1 MNMTPPFF
9 RTPRSILLTS
19 IALLS
24 PFLIVPANAGVIW
37 DGGGADDNWGTG
49 ANWSPDGPPP
59 VGATVDLTFDG
70 TTRLTP
76 FNNYT
81 AFDDFHSL
89 FFAATAGQ
97 FNVGGNAIDLF
108 GKIENYST
116 VTQTVSLASLA
127 INAGQA
133 GTGEFNPVNG
143 DLVINSANVFTNGNA
158 LHVYGP
164 NNRTV
169 TFGAGTVISQG
180 GSFAIEQANTVVFQ
194 SAHIYTGDT
203 FVNAGTL
210 AFAAGG
216 SVNGSIIRLGSTAA
230 DSGAATVSLTA
241 AAGAQ
246 TLAST
251 LVVRPSASGTQ
262 GTRTIA
268 SQNTSG
274 TNTLSGG
281 VFLDADLTTSA
292 TAGGT
297 LAFTGSAFDLKN
309 QTLTVGGAGNTT
321 IGGVL
326 QNSTG
331 SGKLT
336 KTGNGTLTLS
346 GANTFTGL
354 VSINGGAVN
363 VGSWNLSGAAGVW
376 GAAANGAAAT
386 TFIQMNGGRINYTGA
401 AASGDLRGV
410 NLVSG
415 NNTIDIITGS
425 TLTFGGA
432 FNRFQSNGGNLIKEG
447 GGTLQIGSSGIANNV
462 FTGKVTI
469 NAGALDWF
477 GAGSM
482 PSPGA
487 LVSDFITINNG
498 AKFQLTYTGAPTTV
512 PANIG
517 FKVSDSAG
525 IEILGNHTIAG
536 AIANGANPGSVTKTG
551 AGNLTLSGANTYTGG
566 TIVNAGLLVFGA
578 GAGSVPATGNVT
590 INASGVLAATGPAG
604 FTTAGLWAGSGRI
617 AAASS
622 GVLALPANDSSN
634 VDFSSTSS
642 LFLGTTGNFTYSGTL
657 TPGSNGFRLG
667 GGGGTLTVSS
677 ALTGAAALTSAG
689 AVTLSGANTYTG
701 ATNVNGG
708 TLKAGVAS
716 VANASGAF
724 GKNSAVNLS
733 NVAGVALD
741 ITGFNT
747 QIGSLT
753 GGGATG
759 GNVTLGA
766 ATLRLGGDNTSPAA
780 YAGVISGVGGAVTKI
795 GTGTQI
801 LTGANTFTGALTVE
815 AGTLSVPVWNNS
827 STNGPLG
834 NSALPL
840 TLGSATTQGT
850 LRFTGGGSNNVPT
863 TIKLLSLA
871 AGGGKVEMVYVAGNR
886 GSNYIHIN
894 GDRITGSGGLT
905 VDTFAGG
912 ATSRFIVIGSAPY
925 TGPTVVAAGSE
936 IQTNYLD
943 TVNDGTPF
951 GAGLN
956 GLGSAVTVNSG
967 GLLSFYSNNA
977 NTTVALGS
985 LSGSGTA
992 QGEGG
997 GIHTFKIGGDGTS
1010 TAFSGIFQN
1019 NGGPVAVTKVGTGT
1033 LTLSGAS
1040 THTGLFAIN
1049 GGAISVPTW
1058 NLSGAA
1064 GPWGAVANNT
1074 GAPATTFIQM
1084 NGGRINYTGPSAT
1097 GNLRGVNLVSGNNT
1111 IDIITGS
1118 TLNFAGF
1125 NTFQSNGGNLI
1136 KEGSGTLQLGTDGI
1150 ANNVFTGKVTLNAG
1164 TLEWFGGE
1172 SMPSPAALV
1181 SDFITINNGATFQL
1195 SYVGGSTVN
1204 ANVGFKV
1211 VGNAGFSIPAA
1222 THTIPGVISDGASAG
1237 GITKSGNG
1245 NLALT
1250 AANTYS
1256 SATTISGGTLTL
1268 SGAGAIADT
1277 SAVNVSGATA
1287 VLNISGITAGG
1298 ETVGSLAGVSGSSV
1312 VLGAKTLTVG
1322 GDNTSTV
1329 FAGVLSG
1336 GGGSLTKIGNGAL
1349 TLSGANS
1356 HNGLVTIN
1364 GGAISV
1370 PSWNLSGV
1378 AGPWGTA
1385 GNNPGA
1391 AATTFIQMN
1400 GGRINY
1406 TGASA
1411 SGDLR
1416 GVNLVSGNNTID
1428 VITGSTLNFAG
1439 GFNRFQ
1445 SNGGNLIKEGGG
1457 TLQLGSNGIANN
1469 VFTGKVTINA
1479 GALDWFGAGSMPA
1492 PVALVPDFITINNGA
1507 KFQLTYTGVPTT
1519 VPVNIGFNVAG
1530 SAGLEVVGNHTIAGV
1545 IANGASAG
1553 GVTKTGNGTVTLSNA
1568 NTYTGATAVND
1579 GTLSLTGT
1587 LSGTSITVSGAS
1599 TVFTQA
1605 GASVIAGI
1613 GSTFTVNGG
1622 TATIPGA
1629 NTFTGAVTVADGT
1642 LMTNNWN
1649 NDGTDGPLGNSALPV
1664 TLGGAST
1671 MGTLRYTGGNFL
1683 PDNAKKGLSL
1693 NAGGG
1698 TVQLAMGP
1706 NRSSFAHLNGS
1717 SITGS
1722 GGLTVQTGGARFLI
1736 VGSAAY
1742 TGPTVVA
1749 ASSELQANYY
1759 DTVNDGTPFGAGTNG
1774 LGSPV
1779 TVGAGSFLTLYSAG
1793 ANTTVAIGSLSG
1805 TGTVRGEYFGT
1816 HTLKTGGDNSSTTF
1830 SGVIADSFDN
1840 PSSTALTKVGTGTQT
1855 LSGVNTYTGATLVTA
1870 GTLLVSGSI
1879 SGSTVTVDGG
1889 TLGGSGGTV
1898 GATTVNNGGTFAPGA
1913 SIGTLNV
1920 SGTLALGGTAAFEL
1934 NKSGFTLSADLANV
1948 TGALTLGGTLNVTAT
1963 GDTLTPGDS
1972 FNLFDAASFAGS
1984 FATLNLPSLTFD
1996 YTWDTSALSADGS
2009 IVVVPEPGAIISL
2022 LSGLGI
2028 LAAFRRRRA

>member
-9 RTPRSILLTS
+9 RAPRSILLTS

-59 VGATVDLTFDG
+59 VGPTVDLTFDG

-143 DLVINSANVFTNGNA
+143 DLLINSANVFTNGNA
-158 LHVYGP
+158 LHVYGG

-194 SAHIYTGDT
+194 SAHTYTGDT
-203 FVNAGTL
+203 LVNAGTL
-210 AFAAGG
+210 VFATGG
-216 SVNGSIIRLGSTAA
+216 SVNGSIIRIGGTATN
-230 DSGAATVSLTA
+230 SGAATVSLTA
-241 AAGAQ
+241 TAGGQ

-251 LVVRPSASGTQ
+251 LVVRPSASGSQ
-262 GTRTIA
+262 GVRTIA

-297 LAFTGSAFDLKN
+297 LAFTGGTFDLKN
-309 QTLTVGGAGNTT
+309 QTLTVGGSGNTS
-321 IGGVL
+321 ISGAL

-336 KTGNGTLTLS
+336 KTGNGTLTLG
-346 GANTFTGL
+346 GAN
-354 VSINGGAVN
+354 S
-363 VGSWNLSGAAGVW
+363 
-376 GAAANGAAAT
+376 
-386 TFIQMNGGRINYTGA
+386 
-401 AASGDLRGV
+401 
-410 NLVSG
+410 
-415 NNTIDIITGS
+415 
-425 TLTFGGA
+425 
-432 FNRFQSNGGNLIKEG
+432 
-447 GGTLQIGSSGIANNV
+447 
-462 FTGKVTI
+462 
-469 NAGALDWF
+469 
-477 GAGSM
+477 
-482 PSPGA
+482 
-487 LVSDFITINNG
+487 
-498 AKFQLTYTGAPTTV
+498 
-512 PANIG
+512 
-517 FKVSDSAG
+517 
-525 IEILGNHTIAG
+525 
-536 AIANGANPGSVTKTG
+536 
-551 AGNLTLSGANTYTGG
+551 
-566 TIVNAGLLVFGA
+566 
-578 GAGSVPATGNVT
+578 
-590 INASGVLAATGPAG
+590 
-604 FTTAGLWAGSGRI
+604 
-617 AAASS
+617 
-622 GVLALPANDSSN
+622 
-634 VDFSSTSS
+634 
-642 LFLGTTGNFTYSGTL
+642 
-657 TPGSNGFRLG
+657 
-667 GGGGTLTVSS
+667 
-677 ALTGAAALTSAG
+677 
-689 AVTLSGANTYTG
+689 
-701 ATNVNGG
+701 
-708 TLKAGVAS
+708 
-716 VANASGAF
+716 
-724 GKNSAVNLS
+724 
-733 NVAGVALD
+733 
-741 ITGFNT
+741 
-747 QIGSLT
+747 
-753 GGGATG
+753 
-759 GNVTLGA
+759 
-766 ATLRLGGDNTSPAA
+766 
-780 YAGVISGVGGAVTKI
+780 
-795 GTGTQI
+795 
-801 LTGANTFTGALTVE
+801 FTGALTVAE
-815 AGTLSVPVWNNS
+815 GTLSTANWNNS

-834 NSALPL
+834 NSTLPV

-850 LRFTGGGSNNVPT
+850 LRFTGGGSNNVPA
-863 TIKLLSLA
+863 TIKPLSLA
-871 AGGGKVEMVYVAGNR
+871 AGGGKVEMVYSAGNR
-886 GSNYIHIN
+886 GGNFIHIN

-912 ATSRFIVIGSAPY
+912 ATSRFIVVGSAPY

-936 IQTNYLD
+936 LQTNYD
-943 TVNDGTPF
+943 VAGDGTPF
-951 GAGLN
+951 GSGAN
-956 GLGSAVTVNSG
+956 GLGSAVTVNAG
-967 GLLSFYSNNA
+967 GLLTFFSFNN
-977 NTTVALGS
+977 TRTIALGS
-985 LSGSGTA
+985 LAGGGTV

-997 GIHTFKIGGDGTS
+997 GTHTFKIGGDDTS

-1033 LTLSGAS
+1033 LTLSGANS
-1040 THTGLFAIN
+1040 HTGLMTIN
-1049 GGAISVPTW
+1049 GGAVSVPSW

-1097 GNLRGVNLVSGNNT
+1097 GNLRGVNLASGNNT

-1118 TLNFAGF
+1118 TLNFAGGGF
-1125 NTFQSNGGNLI
+1125 NTFQSNGGNLT
-1136 KEGSGTLQLGTDGI
+1136 KEGGGTLQLGTDGI
-1150 ANNVFTGKVTLNAG
+1150 ANNIFTGKVTLNAG
-1164 TLEWFGGE
+1164 TLEWFGGG
-1172 SMPSPAALV
+1172 SMPSPAAPV
-1181 SDFITINNGATFQL
+1181 ADFITINNGATFQL
-1195 SYVGGSTVN
+1195 SFGGGSTVN

-1211 VGNAGFSIPAA
+1211 VGTAGFSIPAA

-1245 NLALT
+1245 VLALT
-1250 AANTYS
+1250 GANTYS
-1256 SATTISGGTLTL
+1256 GATTISGGTLTL

-1277 SAVNVSGATA
+1277 SAVNVSGATS
-1287 VLNISGITAGG
+1287 VLNISGITASD

-1312 VLGAKTLTVG
+1312 VLGAKALTVG

-1336 GGGSLTKIGNGAL
+1336 GGGNLTKIGNGAL

-1364 GGAISV
+1364 GGGISV

-1406 TGASA
+1406 TGATA

-1457 TLQLGSNGIANN
+1457 TLQIG
-1469 VFTGKVTINA
+1469 T
-1479 GALDWFGAGSMPA
+1479 FG
-1492 PVALVPDFITINNGA
+1492 VALVPDFITINSGG
-1507 KFQLTYTGVPTT
+1507 KFQLTYPDVPTT
-1519 VPVNIGFNVAG
+1519 VSANVGFNVSGNTGLHSVG
-1530 SAGLEVVGNHTIAGV
+1530 SHTIPGI

-1553 GVTKTGNGTVTLSNA
+1553 SITKTGNGTFTLTGV
-1568 NTYTGATAVND
+1568 NTYTGSLTVEE
-1579 GTLSLTGT
+1579 GTLNT
-1587 LSGTSITVSGAS
+1587 
-1599 TVFTQA
+1599 
-1605 GASVIAGI
+1605 
-1613 GSTFTVNGG
+1613 NG
-1622 TATIPGA
+1622 
-1629 NTFTGAVTVADGT
+1629 
-1642 LMTNNWN
+1642 WN
-1649 NDGTDGPLGNSALPV
+1649 NNGTDGPLGNSNSPV
-1664 TLGGAST
+1664 TLGSAT
-1671 MGTLRYTGGNFL
+1671 AMGTLRYFGPQFL
-1683 PDNAKKGLSL
+1683 PDSGKKGLFL
-1693 NAGGG
+1693 NPGGG
-1698 TVQLAMGP
+1698 KVQLAIGAG
-1706 NRSSFAHLNGS
+1706 RAFAHLDGS
-1717 SITGS
+1717 SINGS
-1722 GGLTVQTGGARFLI
+1722 GGLTVETAGARFLI
-1736 VGSAAY
+1736 VGSAGY
-1742 TGPTVVA
+1742 TGPTVVEA
-1749 ASSELQANYY
+1749 NSELQANYY
-1759 DTVNDGTPFGAGTNG
+1759 NSGVDGTPFGAGLNG

-1779 TVGAGSFLTLYSAG
+1779 TLSGNGLLTLYSAG
-1793 ANTTVAIGSLSG
+1793 ASTTVAIGSLSG
-1805 TGTVRGEYFGT
+1805 SGTVRGEAAGV
-1816 HTLKTGGDNSSTTF
+1816 HTLKVGGDNTNTEF
-1830 SGVIADSFDN
+1830 SGAIADSFDSGTG
-1840 PSSTALTKVGTGTQT
+1840 PTALTKVGAGTLV
-1855 LSGVNTYTGATLVTA
+1855 LSGVNTNTGATRITS

-1898 GATTVNNGGTFAPGA
+1898 GATTVNSGGTFAPGT

-1934 NKSGFTLSADLANV
+1934 NKSGFTLSSDLASV

-1963 GDTLTPGDS
+1963 GNTLTPGDS

-1984 FATLNLPSLTFD
+1984 FATLNLPSLTLD
-1996 YTWDTSALSADGS
+1996 YTWDTSALATDGS
-2009 IVVVPEPGAIISL
+2009 IAVVPEPGAVISL